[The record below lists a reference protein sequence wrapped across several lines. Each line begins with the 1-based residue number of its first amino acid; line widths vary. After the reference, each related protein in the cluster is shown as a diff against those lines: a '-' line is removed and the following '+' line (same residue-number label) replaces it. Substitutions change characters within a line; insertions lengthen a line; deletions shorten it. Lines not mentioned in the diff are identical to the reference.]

1 MKPTLRIYLVRHS
14 EAVDRV
20 SSMPDAARY
29 LSAHGRVSFR
39 EMARRF
45 RDAGGLP
52 TRILTGPFVRAV
64 QTAEI
69 LSETLRYD
77 GEVVVDPRL
86 SPGFD
91 VAKLSAVL
99 DDCPGEREIAFV
111 GHEPDLGGI
120 LTRLLSLPERY
131 AMRKG
136 AIAALDLPGAG
147 DPLRAGFAW
156 LLTGDRRIED
166 PAMLIS

>member
-1 MKPTLRIYLVRHS
+1 VRPTMRIYLVRHS

-20 SSMPDAARY
+20 PPMPDAARY
-29 LSAHGRVSFR
+29 LSARGRVSFR

-52 TRILTGPFVRAV
+52 TRILTSPYVRAV

-69 LSETLRYD
+69 LSETLRYG

-91 VAKLSAVL
+91 VAMLNAVL
-99 DDCPGEREIAFV
+99 DGCPCEREIAFV

-120 LTRLLSLPERY
+120 LSRLLSLPQGY

-136 AIAALDLPGAG
+136 AIAALDLPIAG
-147 DPLRAGFAW
+147 DPLRAGLAW

-166 PAMLIS
+166 PAMLVT

>member
-1 MKPTLRIYLVRHS
+1 MRIYLVRHS
-14 EAVDRV
+14 EAVGRV
-20 SSMPDAARY
+20 PSMPDTARY
-29 LSAHGRVSFR
+29 LSAQGRVSFR

-52 TRILTGPFVRAV
+52 TRILTSPYVRAV

-69 LSETLRYD
+69 LSETLRYG

-91 VAKLSAVL
+91 VAMLNAVL
-99 DDCPGEREIAFV
+99 DGCPCEREIAFI

-120 LTRLLSLPERY
+120 LSHLLSLPQGY

-136 AIAALDLPGAG
+136 AIAALDFPIAG
-147 DPLRAGFAW
+147 DPLRAGLAW

-166 PAMLIS
+166 PAMLVT

>member
-1 MKPTLRIYLVRHS
+1 MRIYLVRHS
-14 EAVDRV
+14 ESVDRIP
-20 SSMPDAARY
+20 SMPDAARY
-29 LSAHGRVSFR
+29 LSARGRVSFR

-45 RDAGGLP
+45 LDAGGAP
-52 TRILTGPFVRAV
+52 TRILASPYIRAV

-69 LSETLRYD
+69 LSEALRFD

-91 VAKLSAVL
+91 VAKLGDVL
-99 DDCPGEREIAFV
+99 TECPDEREIAFV

-120 LTRLLSLPERY
+120 LTRMLSLSQGY

-136 AIAALDLPGAG
+136 AIAALDLPAAG
-147 DPLRAGFAW
+147 KPLRAGLAW
-156 LLTGDRRIED
+156 LLTGDRRIDD
-166 PAMLIS
+166 PALLVR

>member
-1 MKPTLRIYLVRHS
+1 MRIHLVRHS

-20 SSMPDAARY
+20 PSMPDAARY
-29 LSAHGRVSFR
+29 LSAQGRMSFR

-52 TRILTGPFVRAV
+52 TRIHTSPFIRAV

-69 LSETLRYD
+69 LSEALRYD
-77 GEVVVDPRL
+77 GVVVLDSRL

-91 VAKLSAVL
+91 VAMLNAVL
-99 DDCPGEREIAFV
+99 DDCPLEREIALV
-111 GHEPDLGGI
+111 GHEPDLGVI
-120 LTRLLSLPERY
+120 LTRLLSLPQRY

-136 AIAALDLPGAG
+136 AIAALDLPIAG
-147 DPLRAGFAW
+147 DPLRARLAW

-166 PAMLIS
+166 PSMLAP

>member
-1 MKPTLRIYLVRHS
+1 MRIYLVRHS

-20 SSMPDAARY
+20 PSMPDAARY
-29 LSAHGRVSFR
+29 LSARGRVSFR

-52 TRILTGPFVRAV
+52 TRILTSPFVRAV
-64 QTAEI
+64 QSAEI

-77 GEVVVDPRL
+77 GEVVVDARL

-91 VAKLSAVL
+91 VAKLNAVL
-99 DDCPGEREIAFV
+99 DGCPSEREIAFV

-120 LTRLLSLPERY
+120 LTRLLSLPQGY

-136 AIAALDLPGAG
+136 AIAALELPIAG
-147 DPLRAGFAW
+147 DPLRAGLAW

-166 PAMLIS
+166 PAMLVT

>member
-1 MKPTLRIYLVRHS
+1 MRIYLVRHS
-14 EAVDRV
+14 DAVDRV
-20 SSMPDAARY
+20 PPMPDADRF
-29 LSAHGRVSFR
+29 LSARGRVSFR

-45 RDAGGLP
+45 LDAGGHP
-52 TRILTGPFVRAV
+52 TRILTSPFIRAV

-91 VAKLSAVL
+91 VPGLSAVL
-99 DDCPGEREIAFV
+99 GGCPREREIAFV
-111 GHEPDLGGI
+111 GHEPDLGDI
-120 LTRLLSLPERY
+120 LSRLLSLPQGY

-136 AIAALDLPGAG
+136 AIAALDLSIAG

-156 LLTGDRRIED
+156 LLTDDRRIED
-166 PAMLIS
+166 PGLLMT

>member
-1 MKPTLRIYLVRHS
+1 MRIYLVRHAES
-14 EAVDRV
+14 VNRV
-20 SSMPDAARY
+20 PGMPDAARY
-29 LSAHGRVSFR
+29 LSGGGRVSFR

-45 RDAGGLP
+45 REAGALP
-52 TRILTGPFVRAV
+52 TRMFTSPFVRAV

-77 GEVVVDPRL
+77 GEVVLDPRL

-91 VAKLSAVL
+91 VAKLNAVL
-99 DDCPGEREIAFV
+99 DGFPGDTEIAFV
-111 GHEPDLGGI
+111 GHEPDLGDI
-120 LTRLLSLPERY
+120 LARLLSLPQGY

-136 AIAALDLPGAG
+136 AIAALDLPIGG
-147 DPLRAGFAW
+147 DPLRARLVW

-166 PAMLIS
+166 PAMLVR

>member
-1 MKPTLRIYLVRHS
+1 MRIYLVRHS
-14 EAVDRV
+14 DAVDRV
-20 SSMPDAARY
+20 PSMPDAARY
-29 LSAHGRVSFR
+29 LSARGRVSFR
-39 EMARRF
+39 GMARRF
-45 RDAGGLP
+45 RDAGGRP
-52 TRILTGPFVRAV
+52 TRILTSPFVRAV

-69 LSETLRYD
+69 LSGALGYD

-91 VAKLSAVL
+91 LAMLSAVL
-99 DDCPGEREIAFV
+99 DGCPREREIAFI

-120 LTRLLSLPERY
+120 LSLLLSLPHGY

-136 AIAALDLPGAG
+136 AIAALDLPIAG
-147 DPLRAGFAW
+147 DPLRAGLAW

-166 PAMLIS
+166 PAMLMT

>member
-1 MKPTLRIYLVRHS
+1 MRIHLVRHS
-14 EAVDRV
+14 EAVERIP
-20 SSMPDAARY
+20 SMPDAARY

-45 RDAGGLP
+45 LVAGGHP
-52 TRILTGPFVRAV
+52 TRILTSPFIRAV

-69 LSETLRYD
+69 LSEALGYD
-77 GEVVVDPRL
+77 GEVVVEPRL

-91 VAKLSAVL
+91 VEKLGAVL
-99 DDCPGEREIAFV
+99 VDFPGEREIAFV
-111 GHEPDLGGI
+111 GHEPDLGAV
-120 LTRLLSLPERY
+120 LSRLLFLPQAY

-136 AIAALDLPGAG
+136 AIAALDLPIAG

-156 LLTGDRRIED
+156 LLTGDRRIDD
-166 PAMLIS
+166 PANLST

>member
-1 MKPTLRIYLVRHS
+1 MRICLVRHS
-14 EAVDRV
+14 DSVDRV
-20 SSMPDAARY
+20 PSMPDAARY
-29 LSAHGRVSFR
+29 LSALGRVSFR
-39 EMARRF
+39 EMALRF

-52 TRILTGPFVRAV
+52 TRILTSPLVRAV

-69 LSETLRYD
+69 LSEALRYD
-77 GEVVVDPRL
+77 GEVVLDPRL

-91 VAKLSAVL
+91 VGLLRAVL
-99 DDCPGEREIAFV
+99 DDYPGEREIALV

-120 LTRLLSLPERY
+120 LTRLLSLPQRY

-136 AIAALDLPGAG
+136 AIAALDLPITS
-147 DPLRAGFAW
+147 DPLRAGLAW

-166 PAMLIS
+166 PAMLLL

>member
-1 MKPTLRIYLVRHS
+1 MRIYLVRHS
-14 EAVDRV
+14 DAVDRV
-20 SSMPDAARY
+20 PSMPDAARY
-29 LSAHGRVSFR
+29 LSARGRLSFR
-39 EMARRF
+39 DMALRF

-52 TRILTGPFVRAV
+52 TRILTSPFVRAV

-77 GEVVVDPRL
+77 GEVVLDPRL

-91 VAKLSAVL
+91 VAMLNAVL
-99 DDCPGEREIAFV
+99 DGCPCEREIAFV

-120 LTRLLSLPERY
+120 LTRLLSLPQGY

-136 AIAALDLPGAG
+136 AIAALDLPIPG
-147 DPLRAGFAW
+147 DPLRARLAW

-166 PAMLIS
+166 PAMLVT

>member
-1 MKPTLRIYLVRHS
+1 
-14 EAVDRV
+14 
-20 SSMPDAARY
+20 MPDAARY
-29 LSAHGRVSFR
+29 LSARGRVSFR
-39 EMARRF
+39 EMALRF

-52 TRILTGPFVRAV
+52 TRILTSPFARAV

-77 GEVVVDPRL
+77 GEVVLDPRL

-91 VAKLSAVL
+91 VAKLGSIL
-99 DDCPGEREIAFV
+99 EDCPSEKEIAFI

-120 LTRLLSLPERY
+120 LTRLLSLPHGY

-136 AIAALDLPGAG
+136 AIAALDLPNSGE
-147 DPLRAGFAW
+147 PFRAGFVW

-166 PAMLIS
+166 PAILMT

>member
-1 MKPTLRIYLVRHS
+1 MRICLVRHS

-20 SSMPDAARY
+20 PPMQDAARY
-29 LSAHGRVSFR
+29 LTARGRVSFR

-45 RDAGGLP
+45 RDAGGMP
-52 TRILTGPFVRAV
+52 TRIFTSPLVRAV

-69 LSETLRYD
+69 LSETLRYE
-77 GEVVVDPRL
+77 GEIVLDPRL

-91 VAKLSAVL
+91 VAKLASVL
-99 DDCPGEREIAFV
+99 DDLPSEKEIAFV
-111 GHEPDLGGI
+111 GHEPDLGDI
-120 LTRLLSLPERY
+120 LTRLLSLPQGY

-136 AIAALDLPGAG
+136 DIAALDLTTPAE
-147 DPLRAGFAW
+147 PLRVDLAW

-166 PAMLIS
+166 RAMLAR

>member
-1 MKPTLRIYLVRHS
+1 MRIYLVRHS
-14 EAVDRV
+14 EAVDHV
-20 SSMPDAARY
+20 PPMPDAARY
-29 LSAHGRVSFR
+29 LSARGRLSFR

-52 TRILTGPFVRAV
+52 TRILTSPFVRAV

-69 LSETLRYD
+69 LSETVRYD
-77 GEVVVDPRL
+77 GEIVVDPRL

-91 VAKLSAVL
+91 VAELSAVL
-99 DDCPGEREIAFV
+99 DSCPREREIAFV

-120 LTRLLSLPERY
+120 LTHLLSLPQGY

-136 AIAALDLPGAG
+136 AIAALDLPIAV
-147 DPLRAGFAW
+147 DPLHAGLVW

-166 PAMLIS
+166 PTMLVT